1 MNPNK
6 PGTNAP
12 VELQEFH
19 HEKFG
24 TVRTFTRFNRTFF
37 AATDVTRALGYDDLE
52 DTILRYSHG
61 WGKLPVADSAGQCT
75 DEYFL
80 PVGDIHRLT
89 THSTLP
95 EAEEFAYWIFDKVLT
110 SIAYGDLL
118 NTEGLRK
125 ERAVYEIVIDAENAM
140 ERGKAM
146 EELMAQVKK
155 VKADA
160 AVLDSTKLDEYLDC
174 ALELAQDLYSRLRAN
189 YPVALVPQKFPG
201 EDVSEDGEK
210 ED

>member
-1 MNPNK
+1 MNPDK
-6 PGTNAP
+6 TDTNAP

-24 TVRTFTRFNRTFF
+24 TVRTFTRFNKTFF

-52 DTILRYSHG
+52 DTILRYSQG
-61 WGKLPVADSAGQCT
+61 WGKLPVADGAGQCT

-80 PVGDIHRLT
+80 PEGDIHRLT
-89 THSTLP
+89 IHSTLP
-95 EAEEFAYWIFDKVLT
+95 EAEEFACWIFDKVLT

-118 NTEGLRK
+118 NTEGLRR
-125 ERAVYEIVIDAENAM
+125 ERVVYEIVIDSENAM

-160 AVLDSTKLDEYLDC
+160 AVLDSTKLDEYLDR

-189 YPVALVPQKFPG
+189 YPGALVPQKFSD
-201 EDVSEDGEK
+201 EDVSEDSEK

>member
-1 MNPNK
+1 MNPDK
-6 PGTNAP
+6 TDTNAP

-37 AATDVTRALGYDDLE
+37 AATDVTRALGYNDLE

-89 THSTLP
+89 THSTRP

-118 NTEGLRK
+118 NTEGLRR
-125 ERAVYEIVIDAENAM
+125 ERVVYEIVIDSENAM

-155 VKADA
+155 IKADA
-160 AVLDSTKLDEYLDC
+160 AVLDSAKLDEYLDC

-189 YPVALVPQKFPG
+189 YPVALVPQKFSD
-201 EDVSEDGEK
+201 EDVSEDSEK

>member
-1 MNPNK
+1 MNSDK
-6 PGTNAP
+6 TATNAP

-37 AATDVTRALGYDDLE
+37 AAADVTRALGYNDLE

-61 WGKLPVADSAGQCT
+61 WAKLPVADVAGQCT

-80 PVGDIHRLT
+80 PEGDIHRLT
-89 THSTLP
+89 THSTRP

-110 SIAYGDLL
+110 SIAYGNLL
-118 NTEGLRK
+118 NTEGLRR
-125 ERAVYEIVIDAENAM
+125 ERVVYEMVIDSANAM
-140 ERGKAM
+140 ERGKAI

-160 AVLDSTKLDEYLDC
+160 TILDSAKLDEYLDC

-189 YPVALVPQKFPG
+189 YPVALVPRKFPD
-201 EDVSEDGEK
+201 EDVSEDSEK